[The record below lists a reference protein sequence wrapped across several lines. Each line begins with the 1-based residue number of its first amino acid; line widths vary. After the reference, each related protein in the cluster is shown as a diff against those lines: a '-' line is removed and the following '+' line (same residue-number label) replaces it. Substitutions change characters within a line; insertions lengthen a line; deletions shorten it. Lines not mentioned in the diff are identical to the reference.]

1 LSPMRRVLLVG
12 SGAREHIL
20 AERLAQS
27 REPVELYGFLGHRN
41 PGIVG
46 LCQGFTLG
54 TVTDVAAVAAYAREI
69 AASWACIGPDDPL
82 ALGLVDAL
90 AEVHVPAFGPTKAGA
105 RIESSKAYARGLLT
119 RHGIPGCPRY
129 RVFSSYPGVEDWVG
143 ELQSAFVLKPDGLT
157 AGKGVQVQGDHF
169 ASREDGLAA
178 ASAMLERYGS
188 IVVEEKLVGQEFS
201 LLSITDGATCL
212 HLPAV
217 QDHKRAFEGDRGPN
231 TGGMGTYS
239 CADGSLPFL
248 TAQDIRDA
256 QAVNE
261 ATVAAIERDCGVP
274 YRGVLYGGFMAVA
287 GGVRVVEFNARF
299 GDPEAMNVLTVL
311 ENDFVEVCEAVIRGQ
326 LSTVVPRFK
335 PLATVCKYA
344 VPEGYPEQPVR
355 SVPLDVSQ
363 VDTSKV
369 KLYFGSVDERSD
381 GLYLKG
387 SRAVAV
393 VAQHQDLYQAEALVE
408 EQIKRITGPVFH
420 RADIATRELVGAR
433 VVLLAMVRRGT
444 AV

>member
-1 LSPMRRVLLVG
+1 MSPMRRVLLVG

>member
-1 LSPMRRVLLVG
+1 MSPMRRVLLVG

-143 ELQSAFVLKPDGLT
+143 ELQSAFVLNPDGLT